1 MQSNPFV
8 RYLEAKRT
16 VDDRALNRP
25 VWTELARLVDERT
38 AGDERPLEVLEIGAG
53 IGTMVE
59 RVLAWQLFG
68 PQPRPLRYTVLDADA
83 GLIATA
89 ERRLAHAPSWL
100 DLRFVAADALAYAAG
115 AADNAGRRY
124 DLLIANAFLDLVDLR
139 RALPLLRGLLRDGG
153 IFYFTINFDGA
164 TLLEPAIVAS
174 LDDAIE
180 AAYHRTMDERITD
193 GQPSGDSRTGRH
205 LFATLPAHGF
215 AIRAA
220 GASDWVVHAID
231 GAYRADEAVF
241 LRFIVDTMEGA
252 LRGHRDLDAAAFADW
267 IAARHRQIERG
278 ELVYIAHQLDFCGV
292 AV

>member
-25 VWTELARLVDERT
+25 VWSELTRLVDERA

-59 RVLAWQLFG
+59 RVMAWQLFG
-68 PQPRPLRYTVLDADA
+68 PQPRPLHYTVLDADA

-89 ERRLAHAPSWL
+89 ERRLADAPSWL
-100 DLRFVAADALAYAAG
+100 DLRFVTADALAYAASG
-115 AADNAGRRY
+115 DGEQRY

-153 IFYFTINFDGA
+153 VFYFTINFDGA
-164 TLLEPAIVAS
+164 TLLEPAIDPL

-180 AAYHRTMDERITD
+180 RAYHRTMDERITD
-193 GQPSGDSRTGRH
+193 GQLSGDSRTGRH
-205 LFATLPAHGF
+205 LFAALPAHGF

-220 GASDWVVHAID
+220 GASDWVVHAVD
-231 GAYRADEAVF
+231 GAYPADEATF

-267 IAARHRQIERG
+267 IAARRRQIERG

>member
-25 VWTELARLVDERT
+25 VWAELARLVTDRMVRD
-38 AGDERPLEVLEIGAG
+38 ARPLEVLEIGAG

-68 PQPRPLRYTVLDADA
+68 PQSHAVRYTVLDADA
-83 GLIATA
+83 DLIATA
-89 ERRLAHAPSWL
+89 SARLAVAPPWL
-100 DLRFVAADALAYAAG
+100 DLRFVTADALAYAASA
-115 AADNAGRRY
+115 AADGGQRY

-153 IFYFTINFDGA
+153 SFYFTINFDGA
-164 TLLEPAIVAS
+164 TLLEPAIDPP
-174 LDDAIE
+174 LDAAIE

-220 GASDWVVHAID
+220 GASDWVVHAVD
-231 GAYRADEAVF
+231 GAYPADEAAF
-241 LRFIVDTMEGA
+241 LRFIVATMEGA
-252 LRGHRDLDAAAFADW
+252 LRNHPDLDSVHFDRW
-267 IAARHRQIERG
+267 IAARRAQIDRAK
-278 ELVYIAHQLDFCGV
+278 LVYIAHQLDFCGV
-292 AV
+292 AG

>member
-16 VDDRALNRP
+16 VDDRALNRT
-25 VWTELARLVDERT
+25 VWAELARLVT
-38 AGDERPLEVLEIGAG
+38 ATDRAARPLAVLEIGAG

-68 PQPRPLRYTVLDADA
+68 PQPHAVQYTVLDADA
-83 GLIATA
+83 ALIATA
-89 ERRLAHAPSWL
+89 EQRLAGAPPWL
-100 DLRFVAADALAYAAG
+100 DLRFVTADALAYAA
-115 AADNAGRRY
+115 ATAGDGEQRY

-153 IFYFTINFDGA
+153 LFYFTINFDGA
-164 TLLEPAIVAS
+164 TLLEPAIDPE

-180 AAYHRTMDERITD
+180 TAYHRTMDERITD
-193 GQPSGDSRTGRH
+193 GRPSGDSRTGRH
-205 LFATLPAHGF
+205 LFAALPANGF

-220 GASDWVVHAID
+220 GASDWVVHAVG
-231 GAYRADEAVF
+231 GAYPADEAAF
-241 LRFIVDTMEGA
+241 LRFIVDTMDGA
-252 LRGHRDLDAAAFADW
+252 LRDHPALAAAAFAAW
-267 IAARHRQIERG
+267 IDARRTQIDRA

-292 AV
+292 AG

>member
-1 MQSNPFV
+1 MQSNPFI

-25 VWTELARLVDERT
+25 VWSELARLVSER
-38 AGDERPLEVLEIGAG
+38 AASDARPLEVLEIGAG

-59 RVLAWQLFG
+59 RVVAWQLFG

-83 GLIATA
+83 ELITTA
-89 ERRLAHAPSWL
+89 MQRLADAPPWL
-100 DLRFVAADALAYAAG
+100 ELRFVTADALAYATDAAG
-115 AADNAGRRY
+115 ESEQRY
-124 DLLIANAFLDLVDLR
+124 DLLIANAFLDLVNLR

-164 TLLEPAIVAS
+164 TLLEPAIDPV

-180 AAYHRTMDERITD
+180 SAYHRTMDERITD

-205 LFATLPAHGF
+205 LFAALPAHGF

-220 GASDWVVHAID
+220 GASDWVVHAVD
-231 GAYRADEAVF
+231 GAYPADEAAF

-252 LRGHRDLDAAAFADW
+252 LRGHRDLDAAAFAAW
-267 IAARHRQIERG
+267 IAARRRQIDRG

-292 AV
+292 TS